1 MKPHIK
7 YRQRFLYSGMA
18 MGRVGA
24 MRRMLNQA
32 LRKMPIAAATSAFS
46 VTFLEI
52 RSYIARYCG
61 GMLVSF

>member
-32 LRKMPIAAATSAFS
+32 LPQAPQDANCGSYQCVFS
-46 VTFLEI
+46 HIL
-52 RSYIARYCG
+52 G
-61 GMLVSF
+61 D